1 MRPRLAGKILVA
13 VVTTVLMLL
22 ALGYGISCKKN
33 EALYRGIRGVT
44 FALLALTSA
53 TCYRYFED

>member
-1 MRPRLAGKILVA
+1 MRPRLGGKILVA

-22 ALGYGISCKKN
+22 ALGYGIGCKEN
-33 EALYRGIRGVT
+33 EDLYRGIRGVT
-44 FALLALTSA
+44 LALLALTSA